1 MTEDKDSKLE
11 TASAG
16 VDAKPKIQTQNV
28 ESRAKEPPLLS
39 NPAASGS
46 PVKKIS
52 RGPVWLALFVAL
64 FAVAAAGYTYWQLE
78 QFRLTS
84 QAQVKQS
91 EQSYL
96 ENLED
101 KIQSQM
107 QSQSTRLE
115 SSLADYRS
123 QLVDQE
129 NAIAE
134 LRARIADSR
143 RQIGEITHVSRKSWM
158 LAEAEYL
165 LRLANQRLIMEHEST
180 SALALLGSADQILQ
194 DVDDVNL
201 YRVRAEIAKEMA
213 ALRATG
219 GVDVE
224 GAFLALAAL
233 SDQLVA
239 LPLLSPHSR
248 PDADN
253 EEVAAITSF
262 QKAVTRLEK
271 LVTVRHRG
279 QPVAPLLPPEQ
290 HYYVQ
295 QNLRLML
302 EQAQLAL
309 LQRKPL
315 LFAQSL
321 KKAEQWVQDY
331 FELNASSGALLES
344 LADLKR
350 LQIAPQLPNI
360 SKSLE
365 LLKDYLSNPESQM
378 EAEYSNENKSGRETP

>member
-11 TASAG
+11 AASAG
-16 VDAKPKIQTQNV
+16 VAAKPKTQTQNT
-28 ESRAKEPPLLS
+28 ESRAKEPPLLN
-39 NPAASGS
+39 NPAASVS

-64 FAVAAAGYTYWQLE
+64 FAMAAAGYTYWQLE

-84 QAQVKQS
+84 QAQVKQN
-91 EQSYL
+91 EQSYTESL
-96 ENLED
+96 EG

-123 QLVDQE
+123 QLADQE
-129 NAIAE
+129 NAVAE
-134 LRARIADSR
+134 LRARVADSR

-180 SALALLGSADQILQ
+180 SALALLRSADQILQ
-194 DVDDVNL
+194 DVDDINL
-201 YRVRAEIAKEMA
+201 HRVRAEIAKEMA
-213 ALRATG
+213 ALRATS

-239 LPLLSPHSR
+239 LPLLSPRSN

-253 EEVAAITSF
+253 EEVATITSF
-262 QKAVTRLEK
+262 QEAVTRLEK
-271 LVTVRHRG
+271 LVTIRHRQ

-331 FELNASSGALLES
+331 FELNPSSGALLES
-344 LADLKR
+344 LADLKQ

-360 SKSLE
+360 SKSLV

-378 EAEYSNENKSGRETP
+378 DAEHENVNKSGRETP